1 MTASG
6 RRMAPRLVAGWLVAL
21 AVAGPAHAHWP
32 RPEQVI
38 ALLESPDSRQ
48 RDGVV
53 AASRST
59 DQPRLLVIA
68 VGARWVERPAS
79 QRREL
84 ALRWRRHWR
93 EAVPSG
99 LVAVVEVESARSL
112 VGFDAAGR
120 PQLH

>member
-1 MTASG
+1 
-6 RRMAPRLVAGWLVAL
+6 MAWGLVAGWLAAL
-21 AVAGPAHAHWP
+21 AVAAPVDAHWL

-38 ALLESPDSRQ
+38 AMLESADSRQ

-53 AASRST
+53 DASRSV
-59 DQPRLLVIA
+59 DQPRLLVVS
-68 VGARWVERPAS
+68 VGSAWVERPAS

-84 ALRWRRHWR
+84 AMRWRRHWR

-99 LVAVVEVESARSL
+99 LLAIVEVESKRSL

-120 PQLH
+120 PLLH